1 MRCEEVQNL
10 LAIEADGVLL
20 DGESATLNE
29 HLSACPLC
37 RQERDDIR
45 AVTRD
50 LRMMRRPV
58 LSNDTLYS
66 IRTTVSEKLGAPQG
80 FWICED
86 RRPWLRAWLMP
97 SSLGTV
103 ASTVMAVGFIWLLSL
118 TPLPSRS
125 QPFADDFS
133 GYRDPSQMAYAGPRR
148 DVSSESP
155 SVNPQGALV
164 ALTNSLVH
172 GEMNDDEVVVV
183 AEVFGN
189 GLAKIDEVV
198 EPSKNR
204 RAVGELEKAL
214 KSDPDFAPFVPA
226 NLDQRPDSVRVI
238 LKIQNVNVST
248 RVRAKHL

>member
-10 LAIEADGVLL
+10 LAIEADGALL
-20 DGESATLNE
+20 ESESATLNK
-29 HLSACPLC
+29 HLSTCPLC
-37 RQERDDIR
+37 RQERDDMR

-50 LRMMRRPV
+50 LRMMGRPT
-58 LSNDTLYS
+58 LSNETFFS
-66 IRTTVSEKLGAPQG
+66 IRKAVYEKLGAPQG
-80 FWICED
+80 FWIAED
-86 RRPWLRAWLMP
+86 RRPWLQAWLMP
-97 SSLGTV
+97 SGMGTV
-103 ASTVMAVGFIWLLSL
+103 ASVMIGIGFLWLLSL
-118 TPLPSRS
+118 TPVPSPAE
-125 QPFADDFS
+125 PFYS
-133 GYRDPSQMAYAGPRR
+133 SPEIRDPSQLAYAGPRR

-164 ALTNSLVH
+164 ALTNSLVR

-214 KSDPDFAPFVPA
+214 RSDPEFAPFVPA
-226 NLDQRPDSVRVI
+226 ALDRRPDSVRVV

-248 RVRAKHL
+248 RIHAKRL

>member
-10 LAIEADGVLL
+10 IAIEADDALRE
-20 DGESATLNE
+20 GESVVLNE
-29 HLSACPLC
+29 HLSTCPLC
-37 RQERDDIR
+37 RQERDDMR
-45 AVTRD
+45 ALTRD
-50 LRMMRRPV
+50 LRMMHRPTIASDAV
-58 LSNDTLYS
+58 FS
-66 IRTTVSEKLGAPQG
+66 IRNAVSDRLGAPKG
-80 FWICED
+80 FWISED
-86 RRPWLRAWLMP
+86 RRPWFQTWLMP

-103 ASTVMAVGFIWLLSL
+103 ASAVIGIGFMWLLSL
-118 TPLPSRS
+118 APVPSPS
-125 QPFADDFS
+125 QPFYPDIDRLEPA
-133 GYRDPSQMAYAGPRR
+133 QLAYAGPRR
-148 DVSSESP
+148 GVSSESP

-164 ALTNSLVH
+164 ALTNSLVR

-226 NLDQRPDSVRVI
+226 DMDQRPDSVRVV
-238 LKIQNVNVST
+238 LKIQSVNVST
-248 RVRAKHL
+248 RVRPKHL

>member
-10 LAIEADGVLL
+10 LAVEADGLLL
-20 DGESATLNE
+20 DSESTTLNE
-29 HLSACPLC
+29 HLSECPLC
-37 RQERDDIR
+37 RQQRDDIR
-45 AVTRD
+45 AVSRD
-50 LRMMRRPV
+50 LRMMRRPA
-58 LSNDTLYS
+58 LPSETLYS
-66 IRTTVSEKLGAPQG
+66 IRSAVSGALGAQQG
-80 FWICED
+80 FWIAED
-86 RRPWLRAWLMP
+86 RRPWLQAWLMP
-97 SSLGTV
+97 SSLGTA
-103 ASTVMAVGFIWLLSL
+103 ASALMAVGFVWLLSL

-125 QPFADDFS
+125 QPFADFPE
-133 GYRDPSQMAYAGPRR
+133 YRDPSQLAYAGPRR

-164 ALTNSLVH
+164 ALTSSLVR

-226 NLDQRPDSVRVI
+226 NLDQRPDSVRVV

-248 RVRAKHL
+248 RIRPKHL

>member
-1 MRCEEVQNL
+1 MHQFMLPSNPEAYTRTNPARLGEIVSR
-10 LAIEADGVLL
+10 LAIVPRATT
-20 DGESATLNE
+20 SA
-29 HLSACPLC
+29 
-37 RQERDDIR
+37 
-45 AVTRD
+45 
-50 LRMMRRPV
+50 
-58 LSNDTLYS
+58 
-66 IRTTVSEKLGAPQG
+66 RTVV
-80 FWICED
+80 
-86 RRPWLRAWLMP
+86 
-97 SSLGTV
+97 V
-103 ASTVMAVGFIWLLSL
+103 ASAVIAVGFVWLLSL
-118 TPLPSRS
+118 TPVPSRS
-125 QPFADDFS
+125 QPFADFPV
-133 GYRDPSQMAYAGPRR
+133 YRDPSQLAYAGPRR

-164 ALTNSLVH
+164 ALTSSLVR

-226 NLDQRPDSVRVI
+226 NLDQRPDSVRVV

-248 RVRAKHL
+248 RIRPKHL